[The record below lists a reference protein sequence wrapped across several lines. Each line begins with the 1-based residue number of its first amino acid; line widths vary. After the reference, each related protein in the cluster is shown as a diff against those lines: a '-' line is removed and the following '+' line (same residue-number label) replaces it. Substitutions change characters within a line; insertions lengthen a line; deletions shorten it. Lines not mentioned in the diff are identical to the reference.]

1 LPPSA
6 LTALALI
13 LVRDMLAGA
22 RDDVLMSVG
31 SVRDFDFHPDEDD
44 VRVFTVEA
52 AGVLRLDR
60 DVFVSHAR
68 YDAAI
73 LWHYAF
79 ADHWFKVNLTT
90 DLGGA
95 VVETGG
101 SEAADGFAVNCDLAT
116 PMWQQDMAVYA
127 VDLFLDVL
135 IRSDG
140 RTYRVCDVDE
150 LAQAIAGGQI
160 SANEAAHAAHDLADL
175 VTMTERGTLLPWL
188 YEVHPYGPADPPA
201 ATAVERVGLEH
212 IPQLQPGR
220 RATWQK
226 Q

>member
-1 LPPSA
+1 
-6 LTALALI
+6 
-13 LVRDMLAGA
+13 
-22 RDDVLMSVG
+22 MSVG

-44 VRVFTVEA
+44 VRVFTVDA
-52 AGVLRLDR
+52 AGVLRLDAA
-60 DVFVSHAR
+60 VFVSHAR
-68 YDAAI
+68 YEGAI

-90 DLGGA
+90 DLNGA
-95 VVETGG
+95 VVETGA

-135 IRSDG
+135 VRSDG

-150 LAQAIAGGQI
+150 LAHAVAGGQV
-160 SANEAAHAAHDLADL
+160 SANEAAHAAEGLTDL

-188 YEVHPYGPADPPA
+188 YGVHPFGPADPPA
-201 ATAVERVGLEH
+201 AMPVKRVGLAQ
-212 IPQLQPGR
+212 IPHLQPGH
-220 RATWQK
+220 RATWQRR
-226 Q
+226 